1 MGARNSPG
9 TDASTGAPA
18 QNGTVRYHSTRPGAR
33 HLGRRSAPDRA
44 RVQHRERQH
53 AELQAPRR
61 GLPQRAAGG
70 VRQRQARDGRRRG
83 LCRDDA
89 ERRHASRRQR
99 RRRRRRVGQDGAE
112 RPRVPGPR
120 AGRPRPHRHPRVGD
134 REPVMGLF
142 GSLDISASALSAERL
157 RMDVTAEN
165 LANAQSTRTAGGGP
179 YRRKEVVTQANG
191 DGGFAGA
198 LAAAR
203 GGATGSAA
211 SAGGGAPGGVSVTGI
226 VEDQAPN
233 RLLYDPSH
241 PDANAQGYVSMPNVN
256 PVTEM
261 VDLIS
266 ASRSYEANVTAMQTS
281 KQMFT
286 KTLDLLR

>member
-1 MGARNSPG
+1 MS
-9 TDASTGAPA
+9 
-18 QNGTVRYHSTRPGAR
+18 
-33 HLGRRSAPDRA
+33 
-44 RVQHRERQH
+44 
-53 AELQAPRR
+53 
-61 GLPQRAAGG
+61 
-70 VRQRQARDGRRRG
+70 
-83 LCRDDA
+83 
-89 ERRHASRRQR
+89 
-99 RRRRRRVGQDGAE
+99 
-112 RPRVPGPR
+112 
-120 AGRPRPHRHPRVGD
+120 
-134 REPVMGLF
+134 LF

-165 LANAQSTRTAGGGP
+165 LANAQSTRTANGGP
-179 YRRKEVVTQANG
+179 YRRKEVVLEATG

-198 LAAAR
+198 LASAR
-203 GGATGSAA
+203 AGSGSSGGAD
-211 SAGGGAPGGVSVTGI
+211 GGVRVSGI
-226 VEDQAPN
+226 VEDQTPN
-233 RLLYDPSH
+233 RLVYDPSH